1 MTKQVKIYHNPR
13 CSKSRETLNLLKE
26 NGVESEVVLYLETP
40 ADAATLRDL
49 LKMLGMNSARE
60 LMRQKEDL
68 YKELNL
74 ADSSLSEEA
83 LIQAMVDNPKLME
96 RPIVVAN
103 GKARIGRPPEQ
114 EEDHQWHQHQIDGN
128 GQQTDQRGEGNF
140 HHRIA
145 HGQHPTAHIFGH
157 CINNARVH

>member
-26 NGVESEVVLYLETP
+26 NGVEPEVVLYLETP

-96 RPIVVAN
+96 RRLWSRMAKRGLVV
-103 GKARIGRPPEQ
+103 
-114 EEDHQWHQHQIDGN
+114 
-128 GQQTDQRGEGNF
+128 
-140 HHRIA
+140 HRSRYWKSWVKMCSIA
-145 HGQHPTAHIFGH
+145 S
-157 CINNARVH
+157 